1 MEHEPEESPAGTEP
15 VDEDDDER
23 RRAAGWVAGT
33 AGTAAFG
40 GTVAGGI
47 AASGGS
53 TDAAATA
60 AAAPASPPL
69 TVHGSPSAG
78 QVHGSP
84 GAPVHGSPPSTVL
97 GPRTDTGP
105 GVHGDPL
112 TQAPSA
118 AGGGP
123 GVHGDP
129 LTQAPPT
136 AGGGPGVHGE
146 PLSQPPSTAG
156 RINRWIAIVG
166 GAVVVGAVAVG
177 VVVLAGGDDDTSNE
191 AVTPTVAEPAS
202 PTDGGLG
209 ATETSAAPQTAP
221 GVAGTT
227 AIPAVE
233 GGTVTFVVAGGLQQS
248 ADLSLMST
256 VPTEGGQLFNY
267 ANATGDQVLQIG
279 VLVDQ
284 TIVSY
289 TDSQGIV
296 AGSSDQGCTFEFT
309 YDGDVLIGG
318 TFTCI
323 GIPGVAGGNPITAD
337 VSGTFVTGN

>member
-1 MEHEPEESPAGTEP
+1 MEHEPDEAPAGTEP
-15 VDEDDDER
+15 VDDDDR
-23 RRAAGWVAGT
+23 RRAAGWIAGT

-60 AAAPASPPL
+60 AGAPASPPL

-97 GPRTDTGP
+97 GPPTDAGP

-112 TQAPSA
+112 TQASPA

-129 LTQAPPT
+129 LTQAPPA

-146 PLSQPPSTAG
+146 PLSQTPSTAG
-156 RINRWIAIVG
+156 RLNRWIAVVG
-166 GAVVVGAVAVG
+166 GAVVVGAVVAG
-177 VVVLAGGDDDTSNE
+177 GLLLAGGDDDTSSE

-202 PTDGGLG
+202 PTEGAIG
-209 ATETSAAPQTAP
+209 ATETSDAPQTAP

-227 AIPAVE
+227 AIPALE
-233 GGTVTFVVAGGLQQS
+233 GGTVTFVVAGGLEQ
-248 ADLSLMST
+248 AGEFALMTT
-256 VPTEGGQLFNY
+256 VPTDGGQLFNF
-267 ANATGDQVLQIG
+267 ANPSGDRIVQIG
-279 VLVDQ
+279 VLADQ
-284 TIVSY
+284 TIVTY
-289 TDSQGIV
+289 TDPQGIV
-296 AGSSDQGCTFEFT
+296 AGSSDEGCTFEFT
-309 YDGDVLIGG
+309 YEGDVLIGG
-318 TFTCI
+318 TFTCT
-323 GIPGVAGGNPITAD
+323 GIPGVSGGGTPITAD
-337 VSGTFVTGN
+337 LSGTFVTGN